1 MTEEEVEETYSKIG
15 FILLG
20 ILVVIMFLF
29 ILNMMTGGSLFQ
41 SILCMIAY
49 FAPVEVQGYLG
60 CQLIP
65 I

>member
-1 MTEEEVEETYSKIG
+1 MTEEEVEEAYSKIG
-15 FILLG
+15 FIFLA
-20 ILVVIMFLF
+20 ILVVIMVIF
-29 ILNMMTGGSLFQ
+29 ILDMMTGGSLFQ
-41 SILCMIAY
+41 SILCMIVY